1 MGGGGGAR
9 VRVLREEAEAARALV
24 VVGQHALQQP
34 LVRVGG
40 AREPLAERAGD
51 RALVGDKLVRLAHA
65 QDLEL
70 VPVHDQVGGL
80 RVVRRRPRAVA
91 VGIDVEGAANP
102 LDKRGRSR
110 RRCVAQAPELGESSG
125 GGVGEVQIVGAV
137 GFVAGSKR
145 AGAG

>member
-1 MGGGGGAR
+1 VGGGGGAR
-9 VRVLREEAEAARALV
+9 VRVLSEEAEAARALV

-34 LVRVGG
+34 IVRVGG

-51 RALVGDKLVRLAHA
+51 RALGDKLVRLAHA

-91 VGIDVEGAANP
+91 VGIDVEGAASP